1 MLNQVQ
7 HDGKMLNQV
16 QHDGKI
22 LNQVQHDGKMPD
34 QVRHDGYIS
43 SYFSSQLFCQVVR
56 EVMMYDLRLA
66 ILGCWSM

>member
-7 HDGKMLNQV
+7 HDDEMPGRAR
-16 QHDGKI
+16 HDGM

-43 SYFSSQLFCQVVR
+43 SYFSSQLFCQVMR